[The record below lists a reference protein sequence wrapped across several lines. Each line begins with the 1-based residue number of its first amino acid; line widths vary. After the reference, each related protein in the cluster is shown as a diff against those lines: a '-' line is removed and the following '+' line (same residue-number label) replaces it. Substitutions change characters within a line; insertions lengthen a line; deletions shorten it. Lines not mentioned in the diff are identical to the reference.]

1 MEEPNLY
8 DLIEQLLIE
17 KQRLKEELK
26 NFKKTK

>member
-26 NFKKTK
+26 NFKKN